1 MAGDPSPAA
10 SLDIL
15 RRLPAA
21 GADIIELGL
30 PFSDPMADGPS
41 IQRAA
46 IRALSA
52 GMTLTGVLNLARAFR
67 ETDQTTPLV
76 LMGYLNPLLSRG
88 LETFAAEAASAGV
101 DGVIVVDCPPEEA
114 EPLADALA
122 AAGLDLIRLATPTT
136 DAARLAVVA
145 RRTSGFV
152 YYVSVNGVTG
162 GKSVSAV
169 DIAPAVA
176 RVREATGLPV
186 AVGFGIRTPEQA
198 RAVAE
203 VADAAVVG
211 SALVEIV
218 EAETA
223 AGRDPANA
231 VADAVFALSRAV
243 RSARLVEA

>member
-1 MAGDPSPAA
+1 M
-10 SLDIL
+10 
-15 RRLPAA
+15 
-21 GADIIELGL
+21 
-30 PFSDPMADGPS
+30 
-41 IQRAA
+41 
-46 IRALSA
+46 
-52 GMTLTGVLNLARAFR
+52 
-67 ETDQTTPLV
+67 
-76 LMGYLNPLLSRG
+76 
-88 LETFAAEAASAGV
+88 
-101 DGVIVVDCPPEEA
+101 VDCPPEEA

-162 GKSVSAV
+162 GKAVSPV

-223 AGRDPANA
+223 AGRDPADA
-231 VADAVFALSRAV
+231 VADAVSALSRAV
-243 RSARLVEA
+243 RSARLVAA